1 MAMDDYQISDS
12 IEIILI
18 LKAMVL
24 SVTVGMEDNET
35 LLSVSW
41 IFLSNEW
48 FWMN

>member
-1 MAMDDYQISDS
+1 MDDYQISDS

-35 LLSVSW
+35 LLSVS
-41 IFLSNEW
+41 
-48 FWMN
+48 